1 MRERWINIASVLT
14 ALGVERYHLPQSLES
29 TTPIGSMIVL
39 KKIIGDD
46 GMEYADIRLV
56 YQSTEQLTKL
66 QTLSQANPPVSYP
79 LHFQGLSRGENGLYR
94 YADIVKC
101 IADAAEIYGN
111 TD

>member
-56 YQSTEQLTKL
+56 YQST
-66 QTLSQANPPVSYP
+66 
-79 LHFQGLSRGENGLYR
+79 
-94 YADIVKC
+94 D
-101 IADAAEIYGN
+101 
-111 TD
+111 